1 MSGHLVVPLVEA
13 DAEEHF
19 GGKAVQL
26 AHALK
31 NGLPVPGGVAVAWST
46 VSRFIEGDQIA
57 YEVCAK
63 AFADLDGHALA
74 VRSSAVGEDSAAA
87 SFAGQH
93 ITRLGIRSVETGL
106 DALRAVWMSGQHP
119 GALAYRERMGIAGA
133 PRVGVVI
140 QIMVDSECAGVL
152 FTRDPITGADHR
164 VIEAAWGLGES
175 VVSGLVD
182 PDRYRVRRGG
192 EVLEAIAGDKHV
204 AIRHTADGQT
214 EECPT
219 DAAEREALCL
229 VDDRLRALDELASSC
244 ERVFGG
250 ESAHDLEWAFDRERL
265 YLLQRRAVT
274 RGGTVY

>member
-1 MSGHLVVPLVEA
+1 MSVPLIVPLAEA
-13 DAEEHF
+13 AAEEHF
-19 GGKAVQL
+19 GGKAAQL

-31 NGLPVPGGVAVAWST
+31 NGLPVPDGVAVAWST
-46 VSRFIEGDQIA
+46 VSRLIEGDVHA
-57 YEVCAK
+57 HDVCAQ
-63 AFADLDGHALA
+63 AFVALAGRALA
-74 VRSSAVGEDSAAA
+74 VRSSAVGEDSATA

-106 DALRAVWMSGQHP
+106 DALRAVWTSGQDP
-119 GALAYRERMGIAGA
+119 GALAYRERMGITGA

-140 QIMVDSECAGVL
+140 QMMVDSECAGVL
-152 FTRDPITGADHR
+152 FTRDPVTGADHR

-192 EVLEAIAGDKHV
+192 QVLEAITGDKHV

-219 DAAEREALCL
+219 DAADREALCL
-229 VDDRLRALDELASSC
+229 DEYRLRALDDLASSC

-250 ESAHDLEWAFDRERL
+250 EGAHDLEWAFDRERL

-274 RGGTVY
+274 RGARAH

>member
-1 MSGHLVVPLVEA
+1 MSGPLIVPLA
-13 DAEEHF
+13 AAGAEEHF
-19 GGKAVQL
+19 GGKAAQL
-26 AHALK
+26 AHALN
-31 NGLPVPGGVAVAWST
+31 NGLPVPDGVAVAWST
-46 VSRFIEGDQIA
+46 VSRLIDGDVHA
-57 YEVCAK
+57 HEACAK
-63 AFADLDGHALA
+63 ALAALAGRALA

-93 ITRLGIRSVETGL
+93 MTRLGIRSVETGL
-106 DALRAVWMSGQHP
+106 DALRAVWTSGQHP

-152 FTRDPITGADHR
+152 FTQDPITGADHR

-204 AIRHTADGQT
+204 AIRHTGDGQT

-219 DAAEREALCL
+219 DAADRDRLCL
-229 VDDRLRALDELASSC
+229 NQSRLGALDDLASSC

-274 RGGTVY
+274 SGKPAR